1 MDFKKA
7 VFLDRD
13 GTINYDE
20 NGYINNPDDFHLFPF
35 AGKAIAEL
43 NKMDYLVF
51 VVTNQSG
58 VARDIYKIKDIEIIH
73 DKMNICLKEFGAHI
87 DEIFFSPYHKLGKIK
102 PFNVDHEDRKPG
114 LGMFKKALKKYS
126 FNIKNS
132 FMIGDRYAD
141 IAFGKKAG
149 LTTILVLTGNGKKE
163 FYQKRN
169 EREYKPDYVVKNL
182 ISATRLIK
190 WMKDK

>member
-1 MDFKKA
+1 MVFKNA

-13 GTINYDE
+13 GTINYDK
-20 NGYINNPDDFHLFPF
+20 NGYINNPADFHLFPF

-43 NKMDYLVF
+43 NKIDYLIF

-73 DKMNICLKEFGAHI
+73 DKMNSCLKKFGAHI

-114 LGMFKKALKKYS
+114 LGMFKKALKKYK
-126 FNIKNS
+126 FNVKNS

-141 IAFGKKAG
+141 IAFGRKAG
-149 LTTILVLTGNGKKE
+149 LTTILVLTGNGEKE
-163 FYQKRN
+163 FYQKRDD
-169 EREYKPDYVVKNL
+169 REYKPDFIVKNL

-190 WMKDK
+190 WIEKK